1 MKTFPVKASLA
12 GLLAVV
18 ALAACSPKFNWRDY
32 TSAEAPFQVMFPD
45 KPSTHTRPVDLN
57 GLKVDMTMTAAE
69 VDGTVFAV
77 GTGEAP
83 DAMQAEAALAAMKT
97 ALVTNLGATVK
108 TEQTAK
114 SASTAGASAKRS
126 ATIDIDATG
135 MQKGTP
141 MRLVGHFESRDKRFY
156 QVIVMGKEKDLTKE
170 NVDQFMSSFKLQ

>member
-1 MKTFPVKASLA
+1 MKTFSVKASLA
-12 GLLAVV
+12 GLLALV

-32 TSAEAPFQVMFPD
+32 SSPEAPFQVMFPD

-77 GTGEAP
+77 GTAEAP
-83 DAMQAEAALAAMKT
+83 DPVQAEAALAAMKT
-97 ALVTNLGATVK
+97 ALVNNIGATVK
-108 TEQTAK
+108 TEKTAR
-114 SASTAGASAKRS
+114 SASTAGASAKQS

-141 MRLVGHFESRDKRFY
+141 MRLVGHFEARDKRIY